1 MEKHHCHKLDA
12 PSGTAKTLAAC
23 VDANMGLHTDV
34 ASVRVGELAGIH
46 TVGFEGL
53 NDRITISHEAFSRAG
68 LAEGAVYAAFLTEKV
83 TGVHEFSDLL

>member
-1 MEKHHCHKLDA
+1 MESHI
-12 PSGTAKTLAAC
+12 GGQTQIQ
-23 VDANMGLHTDV
+23 
-34 ASVRVGELAGIH
+34 SVRAGEIPGIH